1 MFLLKKLQ
9 SKKNDTSNFYVF
21 DILEICFLVMKG
33 YCINWHKGQEP
44 VGKYQGHSPLQQRQS
59 SKIWP

>member
-21 DILEICFLVMKG
+21 DILELFFF
-33 YCINWHKGQEP
+33 
-44 VGKYQGHSPLQQRQS
+44 GHERILYKLAQRPGARRQIS
-59 SKIWP
+59 GA